1 MRVTSAQRLARLLAA
16 AGIEPSV
23 VGDGQVPVGPDVVID
38 NRAATAGS
46 LFIGL
51 PGERVDGADFAAA
64 AAERGAAAAV
74 VGHDVGAPL
83 TRLVVPDPA
92 AALAALAR
100 ALVDV
105 EDRRGMTT
113 LAITGSSGKTSTK
126 DLLAQV
132 LERLGPTVSPDGNHN
147 NEIGVPLTACGVDE
161 RTRFLVAEMGARG
174 IGHIR
179 TLCAMVPPRIA
190 AVLNIGTAHLGEFG
204 SREAIARAKV
214 EILKALPADGWA
226 VLNDDDRLVAA
237 MAGRTGARIAR
248 WSVAGRPAGDA
259 ELAVWAEDI
268 ALDALQRGA
277 FTLHAL
283 REGVHGRV
291 PVRLGLVG
299 AHQLPNAA
307 AAAAMA
313 LAAGAPLGS
322 VGAALSG
329 ARTRSPLR
337 MELVE
342 TARGAAIVNDCYN
355 ANPDSTAAA
364 LRAVAAMGAARRAER
379 PDARVIAVLGDMA
392 ELGPDADALH
402 RDIGA
407 LAASLGYDEL
417 VAVGEHAG
425 ALVAGA
431 TAAGPGTNARAA
443 DKADVA
449 GSLELGAGDV
459 VLVKA
464 SRVLALEDVTA
475 QLIDRDE
482 EGTAR

>member
-179 TLCAMVPPRIA
+179 MLCAMVPPRIA

-214 EILKALPADGWA
+214 EILEALPADGWA

-291 PVRLGLVG
+291 PVRLG
-299 AHQLPNAA
+299 
-307 AAAAMA
+307 
-313 LAAGAPLGS
+313 
-322 VGAALSG
+322 
-329 ARTRSPLR
+329 RS
-337 MELVE
+337 
-342 TARGAAIVNDCYN
+342 
-355 ANPDSTAAA
+355 
-364 LRAVAAMGAARRAER
+364 MGAGRA
-379 PDARVIAVLGDMA
+379 
-392 ELGPDADALH
+392 
-402 RDIGA
+402 
-407 LAASLGYDEL
+407 
-417 VAVGEHAG
+417 
-425 ALVAGA
+425 
-431 TAAGPGTNARAA
+431 
-443 DKADVA
+443 
-449 GSLELGAGDV
+449 
-459 VLVKA
+459 
-464 SRVLALEDVTA
+464 
-475 QLIDRDE
+475 Q
-482 EGTAR
+482 